1 MTTWIQV
8 LISVFAGAAAWELPR
23 WRARRRLCKRLMEA
37 KHPTQAVT
45 LALVSAGLDA
55 EQAGGILAA
64 FHEESRGT
72 YWDTMQLLF
81 NPPAARESWT
91 IRPDGQAAWGPD
103 NSDGPQL
110 GG

>member
-1 MTTWIQV
+1 MMVWIQV
-8 LISVFAGAAAWELPR
+8 LLAVFAGAAAWELPSR
-23 WRARRRLCKRLMEA
+23 RARRRLRKRLLEA

-55 EQAGGILAA
+55 EQAGAILGA
-64 FHEESRGT
+64 FHEESRT
-72 YWDTMQLLF
+72 AYWDVMERLF
-81 NPPAARESWT
+81 NPPPAREGWT
-91 IRPDGQAAWGPD
+91 ISPDGTHTWAPD